1 LRRLTCTILGI
12 AASLALAAPAPA
24 ASVFYVRGG
33 GDGHGVGMSQ
43 YGAYGYALHGA
54 NYRSILGHYYQG
66 TTLGTSDPN
75 RVVRVLLG
83 SGSAAFSGATKAG
96 STTLNAGTTYSV
108 QALAGGSLALADPS
122 GKRVGSFSAP
132 LTVMGPGPL
141 TVARMGRYRGSLE
154 FRPSAGGVETVDAL
168 GLDDYVRGVVSA
180 EMSSGWSSQAL
191 EAQAVAART
200 FAITSHAGGSAF
212 DLYSDTRSQAYRGV
226 AAETRATNTAVA
238 ATAGQIVTYGGRPAI
253 TYFFASSGGYTE
265 NVESVFG
272 GSPDPWLRGVPD
284 PYDGAAG
291 DPYHHWGYRMSV
303 AAAAGKLSG
312 LVKGSFVGI
321 KITTHGASPRI
332 LTASVVGTGGRTT
345 VSGTGLQQ
353 RFGLLSTWASFTT
366 ISTSAGSAA
375 RTARRP
381 PAGHSLD
388 VARIAAQTAATVS
401 DYLHQVL
408 ARGIPIVYGRV
419 FPGSKGSLLLVQ
431 HLAGRRWQ
439 TVRRAHL
446 GAGGAYRVR
455 LPGAGS
461 YRVVFAGLAG
471 PTVRAG

>member
-1 LRRLTCTILGI
+1 
-12 AASLALAAPAPA
+12 
-24 ASVFYVRGG
+24 
-33 GDGHGVGMSQ
+33 
-43 YGAYGYALHGA
+43 
-54 NYRSILGHYYQG
+54 
-66 TTLGTSDPN
+66 
-75 RVVRVLLG
+75 
-83 SGSAAFSGATKAG
+83 
-96 STTLNAGTTYSV
+96 
-108 QALAGGSLALADPS
+108 
-122 GKRVGSFSAP
+122 
-132 LTVMGPGPL
+132 
-141 TVARMGRYRGSLE
+141 
-154 FRPSAGGVETVDAL
+154 
-168 GLDDYVRGVVSA
+168 
-180 EMSSGWSSQAL
+180 
-191 EAQAVAART
+191 
-200 FAITSHAGGSAF
+200 
-212 DLYSDTRSQAYRGV
+212 
-226 AAETRATNTAVA
+226 
-238 ATAGQIVTYGGRPAI
+238 
-253 TYFFASSGGYTE
+253 
-265 NVESVFG
+265 
-272 GSPDPWLRGVPD
+272 VPD
-284 PYDGAAG
+284 PYDGAGG